1 MFYKNTSI
9 FINIPVCSGATL
21 QRMAKQSH
29 SSPPCPL
36 KKAQKINF
44 LNHYTDFVM
53 ALITM
58 TSGSYAR
65 LWFWHWLYY
74 ETLIQK
80 RNVLMNIS
88 EKDQLCSW
96 LGFSWISHVCCWK
109 AFFWKGGWVT
119 FMWNEILFV
128 CWITCEIFTIIW
140 NGIQRSIAPMQS

>member
-1 MFYKNTSI
+1 MRSDQSELMRRDETKSTTRVTWQEKQVQILNFLIVFYKNTSI

-96 LGFSWISHVCCWK
+96 LGFS
-109 AFFWKGGWVT
+109 
-119 FMWNEILFV
+119 
-128 CWITCEIFTIIW
+128 
-140 NGIQRSIAPMQS
+140 